1 MEKNCLVTKLKAV
14 VDNPNL
20 VKLGHIILDCRSES
34 NRFVSIASAADTE
47 PLYVTLLS
55 GVIESV
61 TSGVTL
67 VDSTHCIVQPN
78 AGSTG
83 FKTNDA
89 GQEVKIDIKN
99 YYGLTQIPLI
109 VGPNGLTQL
118 GYTFV
123 KSIDFRNPT
132 KELDIELLS
141 SFVQCESMEI
151 RDTNQKIIGDLGF
164 IRNFPLTN
172 FVYLNIPVTTPVKL
186 RATDFAS
193 ITTLQTLILDNNKI
207 STLSDNIAQAFGTLT
222 NLTTLRLTGTAI
234 YGTVEAFVAA
244 QRAAG
249 RLTCDGIAVG
259 VSMGNVTFNGSSTTG
274 ASSQQ
279 LSWTANTITLN
290 NVTINA

>member
-34 NRFVSIASAADTE
+34 NKYVAIVAGADAN

-67 VDSTHCIVQPN
+67 VDSTHCIVQPG
-78 AGSTG
+78 AGATG
-83 FKTNDA
+83 FRTHEA
-89 GQEVKIDIKN
+89 GQEIKLDIKD

-118 GYTFV
+118 KYTSV
-123 KSIDFRNPT
+123 ASIDLRNPT
-132 KELDIELLS
+132 KELDIEDLS
-141 SFVQCESMEI
+141 SLTQCTSMEI
-151 RDTNQKIIGDLGF
+151 RDSNQKIIGDLGF

-172 FVYLNIPVTTPVKL
+172 FVYLNIPVTTLVKL

-193 ITTLQTLILDNNKI
+193 ITTLQTLILENNKI

-222 NLTTLRLTGTAI
+222 NLTTLRLAGTAI
-234 YGTVEAFVAA
+234 YGSVEAFVAA
-244 QRAAG
+244 QRNAG
-249 RLTCDGIAVG
+249 RLTCNGIAVG

-274 ASSQQ
+274 PSSQQ